1 MARTVG
7 QATQPIGHP
16 GQSVS
21 RRVPPRCN
29 PSKSCQ
35 RALAAATL
43 GPDRTGHERPTIL
56 PPGILIAVGVM
67 RHHRRPQSACR
78 LPGVAGSTPALAGY
92 SSPRRSRGPEPLER
106 NAHNVRPAC
115 TMCRPSLADRHPATT
130 DARPRPIPR
139 ACRRREPPSRNAIQR
154 ETGERPA
161 PTDPAHPH
169 AAPTEARAE
178 PIARQ
183 PRTRTCRTHCHTTWY
198 GGAPDRALGLAFT
211 PTDRGSR
218 RTAHLHPH
226 PPRPQMLR
234 TTTTP
239 PPVADDTG
247 NRTLYLTH
255 PPANAPQG
263 TLTTDHW

>member
-1 MARTVG
+1 MND
-7 QATQPIGHP
+7 QPSCRSEFSS
-16 GQSVS
+16 QSAPSAITADPNRPAGYPAS
-21 RRVPPRCN
+21 R
-29 PSKSCQ
+29 
-35 RALAAATL
+35 A
-43 GPDRTGHERPTIL
+43 E
-56 PPGILIAVGVM
+56 
-67 RHHRRPQSACR
+67 RRPW
-78 LPGVAGSTPALAGY
+78 PGTPARAPADPNL
-92 SSPRRSRGPEPLER
+92 S
-106 NAHNVRPAC
+106 NAMPHNVRPAC
-115 TMCRPSLADRHPATT
+115 TLCRPSLADRHPATT
-130 DARPRPIPR
+130 NARPRPIPR

-154 ETGERPA
+154 ETGERPV

-183 PRTRTCRTHCHTTWY
+183 PRTRICRTHCHTTWY

-255 PPANAPQG
+255 PPANAPHG